1 MLDGGSAVDA
11 AITSVLCVGVVNQ
24 QSSGIGGGLSM
35 VVYIDETNTT
45 EALMAFERA
54 PQAATAD
61 MFSSRED
68 SQYGMSLLQQTN
80 NLAVLSSFE
89 NNDINHISTQF
100 HSFQYAQLIES
111 C

>member
-35 VVYIDETNTT
+35 VVYIAETNTT

-68 SQYGMSLLQQTN
+68 SQYGMNLFLQQRN
-80 NLAVLSSFE
+80 SLPLLSFG
-89 NNDINHISTQF
+89 DHFVRLT
-100 HSFQYAQLIES
+100 ES